1 MALLNYAAQ
10 RKGKKGKGGVKKLI
24 FWVSA
29 SDLKPPL
36 VFISSFCC
44 LCKTMCRVI
53 GEQSSPAHCSC
64 SPCHSRLSLSLR
76 GGTAR
81 CHLYTGPHPLQINPN
96 LAIKHGAVQWGR
108 RQVIDI
114 LRCMSFV
121 YLVMLSQGL
130 SLWMTADLVCIH
142 HLIQEQCMSDCSAAC
157 GPVAFQQRTFQ

>member
-10 RKGKKGKGGVKKLI
+10 RKGKKGKGEKKLI

-36 VFISSFCC
+36 VFISAFCR
-44 LCKTMCRVI
+44 LCKTPCRVM
-53 GEQSSPAHCSC
+53 GEQSSRPAASV
-64 SPCHSRLSLSLR
+64 PHSAAASLSLWAE
-76 GGTAR
+76 TTR
-81 CHLYTGPHPLQINPN
+81 CHLYTGPHPPQINPN
-96 LAIKHGAVQWGR
+96 LAIKHGAVRGGR

-121 YLVMLSQGL
+121 YVVTLSQGL
-130 SLWMTADLVCIH
+130 SPWMTADPVCIR
-142 HLIQEQCMSDCSAAC
+142 HLIREPCMSDCSAAR

>member
-10 RKGKKGKGGVKKLI
+10 RKGKKGKREKKLI

-36 VFISSFCC
+36 VFISAFCR
-44 LCKTMCRVI
+44 LCKTLCRVI
-53 GEQSSPAHCSC
+53 GEQSSRPACFCSLF
-64 SPCHSRLSLSLR
+64 HSHLSLFGVERHGVTSTL
-76 GGTAR
+76 API
-81 CHLYTGPHPLQINPN
+81 LPKLIPIWPSSTGPS
-96 LAIKHGAVQWGR
+96 KGGR

-121 YLVMLSQGL
+121 YVVTLSQGL
-130 SLWMTADLVCIH
+130 SPWMTADPVCIH
-142 HLIQEQCMSDCSAAC
+142 HLIQEPCMSDCSAAR